1 MTLLATLAGRGG
13 SLFPASLAL
22 GLLVPPVAALIRP
35 HLFAVVLALTYL
47 ALVRTD
53 LAAAGAELRR
63 PTALAGIVAATLLV
77 SPPLAWAACRLLGLD
92 AGLTAALVVVSC
104 APPITSAPA
113 FARIMGL
120 DASFALAGSVAGML
134 ATPFTA
140 PPLALGLAGLD
151 LALSVSGMAAR
162 LSLFVGMP
170 MLAAIATR
178 RLAGG
183 FVARQAAAFDGATV
197 LALAIFATGVMDGVT
212 ALAIAQPGRA
222 AAMALAAFAHNAL
235 FFVAGAALFAA
246 QPRPR
251 ALTAGL
257 LVGNRQMALMLA
269 VLPPE
274 APRDVTLYLAIAQL
288 PLYLNPFLLRPLL
301 RRLLPPVRL

>member
-1 MTLLATLAGRGG
+1 MSWLAALAGRGG
-13 SLFPASLAL
+13 SLFPAALAL
-22 GLLVPPVAALIRP
+22 GLVAPPAAALIRP
-35 HLFAVVLALTYL
+35 HLFAVVLALTFL

-53 LAAAGAELRR
+53 LAAALAELHR
-63 PTALAGIVAATLLV
+63 PAALAGIVGATLLL
-77 SPPLAWAACRLLGLD
+77 SPPLAWAACRLLRLD
-92 AGLTAALVVVSC
+92 PGLTAALVVVSC

-134 ATPFTA
+134 ATPLTA

-151 LALSVSGMAAR
+151 LALTIAGMAAR
-162 LSLFVGMP
+162 LSLFVGLP
-170 MLAAIATR
+170 MLAAIAVR
-178 RLAGG
+178 AAAPDV
-183 FVARQAAAFDGATV
+183 VARHAAAIDGATV
-197 LALAIFATGVMDGVT
+197 LALGVFATGVMDGVT
-212 ALAIAQPGRA
+212 ALALAQPARA
-222 AAMALAAFAHNAL
+222 AAMVLAAFAHNAV
-235 FFVAGAALFAA
+235 FFVLGTVLFAA
-246 QPRPR
+246 TARPR

-274 APRDVTLYLAIAQL
+274 APRDVTLFLAIAQL

-301 RRLLPPVRL
+301 RRLLPP